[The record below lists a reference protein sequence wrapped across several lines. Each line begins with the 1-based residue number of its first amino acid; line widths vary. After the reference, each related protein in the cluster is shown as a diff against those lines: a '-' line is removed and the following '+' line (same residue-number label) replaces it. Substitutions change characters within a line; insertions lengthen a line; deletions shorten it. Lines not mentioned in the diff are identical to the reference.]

1 MKKHFLLFAL
11 LILVTLQLS
20 AQKDTLSRIPLI
32 GEEAPSF
39 IAEST
44 NGTINFPSDYSKN
57 WKILFSHPADF
68 TPVCSSEIL
77 ELAAMQNDFDK
88 LNVKLLILSTD
99 KLDRHYNWKRT
110 LETLATNGREPVK
123 IKFPLI
129 DDNSRE
135 ICGMYGMISPK
146 VNATRAVRGVYII
159 SPENKIESINFYP
172 MEIGRNMEEIKRT
185 IYALQAAHSMH
196 VLTPANWHIGD
207 DVMLPYLDRNQQA
220 ALEENKGADNFSDD
234 QLGFDVKSIYFDEYQ
249 DSGMNRARTDQKNS
263 DIYSLSWFMF
273 YKKSK

>member
-11 LILVTLQLS
+11 LVQATLQLS

-44 NGTINFPSDYSKN
+44 NGTINFPSDYGKN

-77 ELAAMQNDFDK
+77 ELATMQNDFDK
-88 LNVKLLILSTD
+88 LNVKLVILSTD
-99 KLDRHYNWKRT
+99 NLERHYSWKRT

-129 DDNSRE
+129 DDKSRI
-135 ICGMYGMISPK
+135 ICRMYGMISPN
-146 VNATRAVRGVYII
+146 VNSTRAVRGVYII
-159 SPENKIESINFYP
+159 SPENRIESINFYP
-172 MEIGRNMEEIKRT
+172 MSVGRNMEEIKRT
-185 IYALQAAHSMH
+185 VIALQTTHSMQ

-220 ALEENKGADNFSDD
+220 ALEENKSATNFSDD
-234 QLGFDVKSIYFDEYQ
+234 QLGFDVKSMYFDEYQ
-249 DSGMNRARTDQKNS
+249 DSGMSQIMNDQKSS